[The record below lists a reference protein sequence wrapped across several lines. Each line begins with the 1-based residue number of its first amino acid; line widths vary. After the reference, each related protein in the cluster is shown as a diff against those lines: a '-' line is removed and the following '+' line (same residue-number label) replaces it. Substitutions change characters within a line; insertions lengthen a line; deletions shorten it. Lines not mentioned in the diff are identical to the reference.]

1 MASRGNGRNCRIH
14 EDDCPMKKSFNL
26 LLLLSVLFFL
36 LPSPVPSQ
44 VKTAPSFALFNT
56 EGKLVTLGGILK
68 DSNCVIAFWAS
79 YCAPCKK
86 EMPDLVG
93 LERKYGRSKNLRL
106 VLINI
111 DAEGKDKA
119 LQALREIGIE
129 RECLL
134 DMYQVTAK
142 KYIPSLKI
150 PATFLVHRGGG
161 IRFQAVGESKDNLA
175 NLEKAILSLR

>member
-1 MASRGNGRNCRIH
+1 
-14 EDDCPMKKSFNL
+14 
-26 LLLLSVLFFL
+26 
-36 LPSPVPSQ
+36 
-44 VKTAPSFALFNT
+44 
-56 EGKLVTLGGILK
+56 
-68 DSNCVIAFWAS
+68 
-79 YCAPCKK
+79 
-86 EMPDLVG
+86 
-93 LERKYGRSKNLRL
+93 